1 MNDDQSIYIL
11 SRYAEF
17 LYEEKLNPLNSHYVE
32 RTKDSFVKDLHTIHD
47 VLYWCTKLPLSV
59 FADLNSFNLII
70 PSNIIICIGETF
82 LTFHRQTD

>member
-1 MNDDQSIYIL
+1 MGFRNWNLFGIVEGFGNSNGIRIFLLSYEDVNGICIDNSMNDDQSIYIL

-47 VLYWCTKLPLSV
+47 VLY
-59 FADLNSFNLII
+59 
-70 PSNIIICIGETF
+70 
-82 LTFHRQTD
+82 